1 MWERYCRGV
10 NAIVFVLDSADVQTL
25 PAAKAELHALVAKE
39 SLSSIP
45 VLVLANKNDLPEAL
59 DVDAV
64 IDALDLKAIEEHQVS
79 CYSISVKEAT
89 NLNAVLSWLI
99 SKGK

>member
-10 NAIVFVLDSADVQTL
+10 NAIVFVLDSADAASL
-25 PAAKAELHALVAKE
+25 PAAKAELQALVAKD
-39 SLSSIP
+39 SLSEIP
-45 VLVLANKNDLPEAL
+45 VLVLANKNDLPESL
-59 DVDAV
+59 DVDGV
-64 IDALDLKAIEEHQVS
+64 IEALDLKSIGEHQVS
-79 CYSISVKEAT
+79 CYSISVKEAN